1 MDSPLRVFVSCAD
14 IVQGSYFEV
23 LFHQLPD
30 GAVPKLA
37 ADRKMMIDGRTMRVS
52 LTTDS
57 GLAQYPARLLDMFRQ
72 ADVIVFLY
80 SMVDRAVFEG
90 LPERFEWVSGPA
102 RDFEPA
108 TFITLGIIPPNAG
121 DTPHVISPQEV
132 ESMCSQYSATN
143 YLLDIRTQ
151 HKDLDELWSFAVR
164 THQARL
170 KSTSSGAGYSGASG
184 HGGGTSS
191 ASYNA
196 SSSSSSAS
204 TAALSPRSQL
214 LSKEETLVQL
224 TSTLITRKESPSDL
238 TKAIASQSA
247 KKTEKIFKQAIKATG
262 KRELLSISPSRID
275 ITHATLL
282 EPSFVTFSITT
293 TSKTPVSWSI
303 NEAETVEN
311 AYFFA
316 IHESSGTVTKSK
328 PATVTICCTFYQP
341 AELSRFILIDS
352 PQEPGLS
359 APLFVKFVAP
369 LQPRDPLQYWT
380 IDRKAISIGFRISST
395 LSANVYRSTL
405 YGAVVA
411 VKEWST
417 DAVTGRPPDL
427 FYTEWDAFVK
437 LKHPN
442 IAQFLGGS
450 KERGEAFMILEYL
463 KHGQLGTF
471 LHNPPP
477 RGVVRTIDLRLK
489 MATDL
494 AKAMAYL
501 HSQKML
507 HRDLTSANVLV
518 DSDCSVK
525 LGDFGEP
532 RQIGAAAQ
540 MSLNATFNG
549 RNDFGGN
556 NFASGDSLDWTAP
569 ELLAANGASAHTQKS
584 DVFSYGVILWE
595 FGAERMPARTLAD
608 VRNGVLPFLP
618 MDVKTRYPAFN
629 DLVLHC
635 TSVAPELR
643 PTFDEIVARLETIRA
658 NGPTPLAPAPL
669 GKTPATMQGNSGNGA
684 PPSSKYLP
692 PPMFNAS
699 NNTTAAPSRIL
710 YRGQVHGSPKQQQPG
725 SSNNGNV
732 IASQTSGLAMA
743 APPASQRLVDAVILP
758 EMSVGPGQLS
768 PIPIVSP
775 TAASPLTYNAFANP
789 PKQASPPASA
799 IAHSSAAQAHSAA
812 AISLTHTSEGGVMPA
827 SGPVNPLQ
835 PSTVSP
841 PGSQGSSPLLP
852 HAMATRP
859 SPPPSFVGGPNA
871 HPSHIASP
879 RGDAADAGNAGG
891 NRLGLLPAAMPL
903 TAPSRSGAVPTQF
916 VAPAPSQYAP
926 PSGGDQHQNPALS
939 SANSLPLLRL
949 PSLSQFNGAPQ
960 LAPPQG
966 VVSPRGVGS
975 QQSSVSPPGA
985 NNPLSPTSQANAKD
999 DNLLNWA
1006 SDAYDPHEQ
1015 EKAAKMVTE
1024 PQRSNTGAPP
1034 VSSISSARSA
1044 PLSHTINSSA
1054 TSSATV
1060 GPRVPFVPAPL
1071 FSPRLAQGGIVSPRT
1086 GVPAASQSAP
1096 APSSATSPTTKPNPL
1111 SN

>member
-37 ADRKMMIDGRTMRVS
+37 ADRKMMVDGRTMRVS

-108 TFITLGIIPPNAG
+108 TFITLGVIPSNAG

-132 ESMCSQYSATN
+132 ESLCTQYSATN
-143 YLLDIRTQ
+143 YLLDTRSK
-151 HKDLDELWSFAVR
+151 HKDLDDLWSFAVR
-164 THQARL
+164 THQTRI
-170 KSTSSGAGYSGASG
+170 KSTSSSAGYGGSGG

-191 ASYNA
+191 
-196 SSSSSSAS
+196 SSHNSSASSSSAS
-204 TAALSPRSQL
+204 NSALSPRSQL
-214 LSKEETLVQL
+214 LAKEETLVQL
-224 TSTLITRKESPSDL
+224 TTTLITRKESPSDL
-238 TKAIASQSA
+238 TKAVAAQSV
-247 KKTEKIFKQAIKATG
+247 KKTEKIIKQAIKATG
-262 KRELLSISPSRID
+262 KRELLSVSPSRID
-275 ITHATLL
+275 LTHATLL
-282 EPSFVTFSITT
+282 EPSFLTFSIST

-303 NEAETVEN
+303 NDPETVEN

-328 PATVTICCTFYQP
+328 PVTVTICCTFYQP
-341 AELSRFILIDS
+341 AELSRFILVDS

-369 LQPRDPLQYWT
+369 LQARDPLQYWT

-411 VKEWST
+411 VKEWCT
-417 DAVTGRPPDL
+417 DASTGRPPDL

-450 KERGEAFMILEYL
+450 KERGEAFMVLEYL

-540 MSLNATFNG
+540 MSLNATYGG
-549 RNDFGGN
+549 RNDFGMGGGGAN
-556 NFASGDSLDWTAP
+556 VASGDSLDWTAP

-635 TSVAPELR
+635 TSVSPELR

-669 GKTPATMQGNSGNGA
+669 GKTPTAATGQNASNA

-699 NNTTAAPSRIL
+699 NNTAAAPSRIL
-710 YRGQVHGSPKQQQPG
+710 YRGQVHGSPKQSPG
-725 SSNNGNV
+725 NAVS
-732 IASQTSGLAMA
+732 SQTATG

-758 EMSVGPGQLS
+758 EMSVGPGQ
-768 PIPIVSP
+768 PSP
-775 TAASPLTYNAFANP
+775 THISASSPPATSPLISNAFANP
-789 PKQASPPASA
+789 PKQPSPPASMFA
-799 IAHSSAAQAHSAA
+799 PSSSSSPTAQAHSAA

-827 SGPVNPLQ
+827 SGPAITNA
-835 PSTVSP
+835 TAAISP
-841 PGSQGSSPLLP
+841 PDSQGSSPLLP
-852 HAMATRP
+852 HAMGTRS
-859 SPPPSFVGGPNA
+859 SPPPSAVAATNA
-871 HPSHIASP
+871 YPSSVISP
-879 RGDAADAGNAGG
+879 RGVAGDAGG
-891 NRLGLLPAAMPL
+891 NGFALLPAAVPL
-903 TAPSRSGAVPTQF
+903 TAPSRSGAAPPQF
-916 VAPAPSQYAP
+916 IAPAPSQYAP
-926 PSGGDQHQNPALS
+926 PSVEGQTQGHPTLS
-939 SANSLPLLRL
+939 PTNSLPLLRL

-960 LAPPQG
+960 LA
-966 VVSPRGVGS
+966 S
-975 QQSSVSPPGA
+975 PGA
-985 NNPLSPTSQANAKD
+985 NPLSPQVSTPTAPNTANTGQANAKD

-1015 EKAAKMVTE
+1015 EKAVKMLSE

-1044 PLSHTINSSA
+1044 PLSHTINPSSSSSA
-1054 TSSATV
+1054 TI

-1071 FSPRLAQGGIVSPRT
+1071 FSPRLAQQGGLVSPRT
-1086 GVPAASQSAP
+1086 GPAAPQAAP
-1096 APSSATSPTTKPNPL
+1096 LPSPSSATSPTTKPNPL